1 MWRSEAST
9 RYMWPSIWSRGWRT
23 GSSFLLWNMTM
34 IPWLSSCSNYKYV
47 YIYTWQTESMQNF
60 SHFGKNHV
68 FPNNDFFWL
77 YPPKDYLFW
86 YIAILGWSAYFLLTR
101 LVYYGS
107 LLVTSIHLGSNALMW
122 AFGLNVAQQSQA
134 PLGDHALRRCH
145 PPFASCWCCFLATSS
160 WYGSKPIKTR
170 SISTLG
176 CSIFDPY
183 Q

>member
-1 MWRSEAST
+1 M
-9 RYMWPSIWSRGWRT
+9 YIY
-23 GSSFLLWNMTM
+23 
-34 IPWLSSCSNYKYV
+34 IYV
-47 YIYTWQTESMQNF
+47 YMYIYIYICTWQTESMQNF

>member
-1 MWRSEAST
+1 
-9 RYMWPSIWSRGWRT
+9 
-23 GSSFLLWNMTM
+23 MTM
-34 IPWLSSCSNYKYV
+34 IPWLTSCSNYKYV
-47 YIYTWQTESMQNF
+47 CIYIYTWQTESMQNF